1 MAAQKK
7 NFEQLS
13 AEADKGDPNA
23 QYLVAL
29 ALEHGF
35 GVVKDLDRSKEYFR
49 ILADKTAVWANT
61 LLGTQ
66 VQVPFLETK
75 RKPVVLLVEDGPAT
89 RTKIRLILEKNLG
102 CLVVEVP
109 DGRIAQSY
117 LDSEILPDLMIT
129 DIHMP
134 HVDGFKFAEFI
145 ARDKRFKNIPLVVV
159 SADDDKESILLGKKL
174 GIKHWLLKSSP
185 ASQIVTIVSALL
197 KTSPK

>member
-1 MAAQKK
+1 MTQKK

-13 AEADKGDPNA
+13 DDAAKGDPRA

-35 GVVKDLDRSKEYFR
+35 GVVKDLGRSKEYFR
-49 ILADKTAVWANT
+49 MLADKTAVWANS
-61 LLGTQ
+61 LLGAKPQ
-66 VQVPFLETK
+66 APFLEIK
-75 RKPVVLLVEDGPAT
+75 RKPIILLVEDAPAT

-109 DGRIAQSY
+109 DGRFGQSY
-117 LDSEILPDLMIT
+117 LDHEVLPDLVIT

-145 ARDKRFKNIPLVVV
+145 AKNQRFKNIPLVVV

-174 GIKHWLLKSSP
+174 GIKHWGLEKNNLSNFC
-185 ASQIVTIVSALL
+185 
-197 KTSPK
+197 